1 MTAAQ
6 SKTPGIYKKILDI
19 RKGLVIEKTGWD
31 ERNEYAYFKADD
43 IAAAVRAGMDEH
55 DVIHRTKLVEHN
67 DNSRVDDNGRFHGR
81 HTNQYQITFIDVDD
95 QSEFTVDVVSTGADI
110 GGDKHAR
117 KAAVQAFKI
126 AAIDLFMIVEGLDKF
141 DNDGEAE
148 ADAQAV
154 APPQSKVAEKARDLR
169 ALDKVVGGILKADD
183 NPVTPAVLKALGD
196 SVAEDLGIDQDS
208 KVWRKDA
215 RAMEKIATVLEQALA
230 ALKDGT
236 ADDIEA
242 AVKLARTGE
251 VD

>member
-6 SKTPGIYKKILDI
+6 SKAPGIYKKILDI
-19 RKGLVIEKTGWD
+19 RKDLVIEKTGWD

-43 IAAAVRAGMDEH
+43 IAAAVRAGMDAH
-55 DVIHRTKLVEHN
+55 NVIHRTKLVEHN

-81 HTNQYQITFIDVDD
+81 HTNQYQITFIDVED

-141 DNDGEAE
+141 DNDNEGEAE
-148 ADAQAV
+148 AQAV
-154 APPQSKVAEKARDLR
+154 AAPVSKAAEAKASLRDL
-169 ALDKVVGGILKADD
+169 DKTVGGILKDATND
-183 NPVTPAVLKALGD
+183 VTPAILKALGD
-196 SVAEDLGIDQDS
+196 EVAEDIGIEQDS

-215 RAMEKIATVLEQALA
+215 RAMEKIANVLVQAVKA
-230 ALKDGT
+230 VSDGVSEN
-236 ADDIEA
+236 IEA
-242 AVKLARTGE
+242 AIKLAHRGE

>member
-6 SKTPGIYKKILDI
+6 SKAPGIYKKILDI
-19 RKGLVIEKTGWD
+19 RKDLVIEKTGWD

-43 IAAAVRAGMDEH
+43 IAAAVRAGMDAH
-55 DVIHRTKLVEHN
+55 NVIHRTKLVEHN

-81 HTNQYQITFIDVDD
+81 HTNQYQITFIDVED

-141 DNDGEAE
+141 DNDNEGEAE
-148 ADAQAV
+148 AQAV
-154 APPQSKVAEKARDLR
+154 AAPASKAAEAKASLRDL
-169 ALDKVVGGILKADD
+169 DKTVGGILKDPKND
-183 NPVTPAVLKALGD
+183 VTPEVLKALGD
-196 SVAEDLGIDQDS
+196 SVAEDLGLDQDS

-215 RAMEKIATVLEQALA
+215 RAMEKIATILEQALA
-230 ALKDGT
+230 AIKDGT
-236 ADDIEA
+236 SENIEA
-242 AVKLARTGE
+242 AVKLAHTGE